1 MKHLLS
7 IVCLSS
13 CLFGVTV
20 SLSHAAVLESPAKR
34 ATLSGIGFISGWKCG
49 AGEITVA
56 IDGGGHIPMATGQPR
71 DDTRLICG
79 TTDNGFIA
87 QVNWNHLGDG
97 AHTAVSYDN
106 GVEFAQSTFT
116 VTTTG
121 EEFLKGATATAEV
134 PNFPSPGE
142 SARFEWNE
150 STQHLELTRTS
161 PYTAPGYIPPP
172 DPNIDWP
179 MGPGPTNCEAGWTDP
194 GSDVYRFEGQFF
206 ACLAAG
212 ADVNAR
218 TVEGDTPLHLVVFSE
233 YDHKDHSARLRALLL
248 AGADP
253 NARNNAGET
262 PLHLAVGSGDF
273 DADGTRGILENAVFL
288 LRAGADP
295 NVQDNDGNR
304 PLERLYESYYFDY
317 EGEEMERV
325 LLRYGA
331 DPGLVRREYACKTIE
346 CVEKRYP
353 VP

>member
-1 MKHLLS
+1 MKRSTLS
-7 IVCLSS
+7 GIMGMIIAIGIGMASE
-13 CLFGVTV
+13 
-20 SLSHAAVLESPAKR
+20 AAMLESPASG
-34 ATLSGIGFISGWKCG
+34 ANLSGIGFISGWKCN

-56 IDGGGHIPMATGQPR
+56 IDGGGHIPMAMGQPR
-71 DDTRLICG
+71 GDTRPRCG
-79 TTDNGFIA
+79 TTDNGFIS

-97 AHTAVSYDN
+97 EHTAVAYDD
-106 GVEFAQSTFT
+106 GEEFARSTFT
-116 VTTTG
+116 VATTG
-121 EEFLKGATATAEV
+121 EEFVRGATATAEV

-161 PYTAPGYIPPP
+161 PYAAPGYIPPP

-179 MGPGPTNCEAGWTDP
+179 MGPSPTNCEEGWTDP

-206 ACLAAG
+206 ACLTAG

-233 YDHKDHSARLRALLL
+233 YDHKDHSARLRAFLL

-253 NARNNAGET
+253 NAKNNAGET
-262 PLHLAVGSGDF
+262 PLHLAVGGG
-273 DADGTRGILENAVFL
+273 DADDTRGTLENAVFL

-295 NVQDNDGNR
+295 NIQDNDGNR
-304 PLERLYESYYFDY
+304 PLERLYESHYFGY
-317 EGEEMERV
+317 EGGAMERV

-331 DPGLVRREYACKTIE
+331 DPGLVRREYTCKTIE

-353 VP
+353 AP